1 MTRQEIFNTVWKGL
15 ESQGWNVSM
24 TAESNHHTTCAYRGA
39 NGRKCAAG
47 WLIPDDE
54 YEPSM
59 EGMMVLETDYF
70 GNKFSPTTLEFIAD
84 LQDIH
89 DQFHLNPESSV
100 LLLEPALRA
109 FAHKKRLKIPEW
121 KSRASASASVSAA
134 ANNATKAGH

>member
-1 MTRQEIFNTVWKGL
+1 MTRQEIFTTVWKGL

-24 TAESNHHTTCAYRGA
+24 TAGSSHQTTCAYRGA

-59 EGMMVLETDYF
+59 EGMMVLETAYF
-70 GNKFSPTTLEFIAD
+70 ENKFNAAELEFIGE

-89 DQFHLNPESSV
+89 DQFHYNPESSV

-109 FAHKKRLKIPEW
+109 FAREKGLKIPE
-121 KSRASASASVSAA
+121 
-134 ANNATKAGH
+134 